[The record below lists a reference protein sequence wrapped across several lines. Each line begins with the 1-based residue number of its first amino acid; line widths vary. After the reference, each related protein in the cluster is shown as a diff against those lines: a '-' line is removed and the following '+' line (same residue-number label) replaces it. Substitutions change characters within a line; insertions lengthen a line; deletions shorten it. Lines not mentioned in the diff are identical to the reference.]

1 MLCSIRPYSRLLNY
15 SISHSI
21 LTYHLTSPSSP
32 SSCSTSLYLFYLFY
46 LFYLSLRLL
55 PLTYLHRKVLPFKC
69 FIISDILKVLP
80 VFLGEAL
87 CVIDSQSV
95 I

>member
-32 SSCSTSLYLFYLFY
+32 TSLYLFYV
-46 LFYLSLRLL
+46 SLRLL

-87 CVIDSQSV
+87 CVIDSQSA

>member
-21 LTYHLTSPSSP
+21 LTYHLTSPSS
-32 SSCSTSLYLFYLFY
+32 SSSSTSLYLSY

>member
-15 SISHSI
+15 SISHGI
-21 LTYHLTSPSSP
+21 LTYHLTSPTSP
-32 SSCSTSLYLFYLFY
+32 TS
-46 LFYLSLRLL
+46 
-55 PLTYLHRKVLPFKC
+55 YLHRKVLPFKC

-87 CVIDSQSV
+87 CVVDSQSV